1 MLDHGTAVLRDAHAE
16 GWAIGAF
23 SVYNLEGAQAVC
35 AAAEL
40 EQAPVI
46 LQAGSNAF
54 AYAGLRALAGLALGA
69 AADSRA
75 RVGVHLDHARELAEI
90 RACLE
95 LGYSSV
101 MVDGSALP
109 FEDNVRLTRTVVE
122 AAHAA
127 GAWVEGELAGI
138 AGDEDRSADTAIGV
152 GALTDP
158 AAAEAFVARTGVDAL
173 AVAIGNVHGIT
184 ATPVTLD
191 FDRLAAIGDRLDVPL
206 VLHGASGLPDAQL
219 AQAVALGVAKVNLN
233 TELRRALKHALLALG
248 AAPPDGDSMAELL
261 APARDAITDV
271 ARQKIRALRQ
281 PRPVDLPPTR
291 AAHA

>member
-1 MLDHGTAVLRDAHAE
+1 MLDHGPGALRDARAE
-16 GWAIGAF
+16 GWALGAF

-40 EQAPVI
+40 EGTPVI
-46 LQAGSNAF
+46 VQAGSSAF
-54 AYAGLRALAGLALGA
+54 AYAGRRALAGLAVGT
-69 AADSRA
+69 AADSSA
-75 RVGVHLDHARELAEI
+75 RIGVHLDHARELEEI

-101 MVDGSALP
+101 MVDGSALS
-109 FEDNVRLTRTVVE
+109 FEDNVRLTRTVVQ

-138 AGDEDRSADTAIGV
+138 AGDEDRSAETAAR
-152 GALTDP
+152 ALTDP

-173 AVAIGNVHGIT
+173 AVAIGNVHGIS
-184 ATPVTLD
+184 ARPVTLD
-191 FDRLAAIGDRLDVPL
+191 FDRLAAIRDRLDVPL
-206 VLHGASGLPDAQL
+206 VLHGASGLPAAQL
-219 AQAVALGVAKVNLN
+219 AEAVDLGVAKVNVN

-261 APARDAITDV
+261 GPARQALTDA
-271 ARQKIRALRQ
+271 ARQKIRTLRQ
-281 PRPVDLPPTR
+281 SRAVSVQRTR
-291 AAHA
+291 GAHA

>member
-1 MLDHGTAVLRDAHAE
+1 MLDHGTAALRDAHAE

-40 EQAPVI
+40 EQAAVI
-46 LQAGSNAF
+46 LQAGSSAF
-54 AYAGLRALAGLALGA
+54 AYAGRRALAGLALGA
-69 AADSRA
+69 AADSHA
-75 RVGVHLDHARELAEI
+75 HVGVHLDHARELDEI
-90 RACLE
+90 RACLA

-109 FEDNVRLTRTVVE
+109 FDDNVRLTRTVVE

-138 AGDEDRSADTAIGV
+138 AGDEDRSADTPT

-173 AVAIGNVHGIT
+173 AVAIGNVHGIS

-191 FDRLAAIGDRLDVPL
+191 FDRLAAIRDRLDVPL

-219 AQAVALGVAKVNLN
+219 AHAVALGVAKVNVN
-233 TELRRALKHALLALG
+233 TELRRALKHALLAIG
-248 AAPPDGDSMAELL
+248 AAPPDGDGMAELL
-261 APARDAITDV
+261 APARAAITSV

-281 PRPVDLPPTR
+281 PTAVDVQPARGT
-291 AAHA
+291 HA